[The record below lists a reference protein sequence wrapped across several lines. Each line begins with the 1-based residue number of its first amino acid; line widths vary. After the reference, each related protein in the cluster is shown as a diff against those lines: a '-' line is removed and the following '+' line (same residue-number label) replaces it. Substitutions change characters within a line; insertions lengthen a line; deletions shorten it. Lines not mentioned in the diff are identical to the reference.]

1 MSLTLASASQ
11 FLTVLCGSFLGQ
23 DSRYV
28 VYFRIRILNIIML
41 IIHLMQFHELSDAVE
56 HIVVLGGGA
65 GHLLDDRGHMPK
77 YRRVE
82 QG

>member
-1 MSLTLASASQ
+1 
-11 FLTVLCGSFLGQ
+11 
-23 DSRYV
+23 
-28 VYFRIRILNIIML
+28 ML

-65 GHLLDDRGHMPK
+65 RHLLDDRRHMPE
-77 YRRVE
+77 YRRVQ